1 MGSYA
6 TQCVS
11 LFLALVCTH
20 STNDFFAGAG
30 ILLVIVVVVLVVRE
44 RSWRA
49 RTADMREDLS
59 GESKLNRLSDAAAAN
74 DDDRP

>member
-1 MGSYA
+1 M
-6 TQCVS
+6 
-11 LFLALVCTH
+11 
-20 STNDFFAGAG
+20 FAVAA
-30 ILLVIVVVVLVVRE
+30 ILLVAVVVLLVLRE

-59 GESKLNRLSDAAAAN
+59 GETKLDRLSDAAAAN